1 MPLTGGSYQYYSESQ
16 DNWTMVSMLEP
27 VSFKMFFINMTSD
40 YQIEIFSLKI
50 KKENKRRKVKK
61 NGGLMM
67 SKKDLL

>member
-1 MPLTGGSYQYYSESQ
+1 
-16 DNWTMVSMLEP
+16 MVSMLEP

>member
-27 VSFKMFFINMTSD
+27 VPFKMFFINMTSD